1 MASERG
7 QTQRHRGLSPGALQD
22 PGILGGHLPPVCAHV
37 RVRAHTCTH
46 MHTLTHLHTHAH
58 AHVHT
63 HPTALLLPRAL
74 QQPRLYKRRGSH
86 TNSRGQGRPR
96 GDRGQDGS
104 DAAASQGT
112 PRTARS
118 ARTRD
123 EAGRALPSRLQSEHD
138 PADPL
143 ISDLWPPDCE
153 GSNFCCF
160 RPLACGPELWRP
172 QEASRLGS
180 LMV

>member
-1 MASERG
+1 MSPS
-7 QTQRHRGLSPGALQD
+7 RGLGARPDSAAPRAVAGRPTGSRD

-46 MHTLTHLHTHAH
+46 VHTLTHLHTH

-153 GSNFCCF
+153 GSNLCCF
-160 RPLACGPELWRP
+160 RPLACGRVM
-172 QEASRLGS
+172 AATGS
-180 LMV
+180 